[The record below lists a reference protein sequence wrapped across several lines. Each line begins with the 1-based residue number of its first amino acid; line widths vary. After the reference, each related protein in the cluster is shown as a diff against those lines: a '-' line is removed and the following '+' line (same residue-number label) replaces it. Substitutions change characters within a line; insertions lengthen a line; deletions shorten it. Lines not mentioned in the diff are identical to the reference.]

1 MRQRSLAVRASEL
14 VVVVVALAALLASPV
29 RNSHSQESPA
39 QAQSSEVAAQPP
51 PLPAENR
58 APVTARVSTSLAGF
72 SCNVPDQGLGGRT
85 LERGEQGVEVLVAP
99 SALLPDG
106 GYDLVL
112 HFHGKEPVR
121 RISAASNLQVIVASL
136 DKGDSSGDYAGLFQ
150 SKADLESLLRG
161 IDATVSAS
169 TGQQAHV
176 RSLLVSSFSAGFE
189 AVRQVLTV
197 GGDLPVLTGVLL
209 LDSLYGS
216 FQGVSKS
223 VDLERLAPFETFA
236 RRSLESSQTS
246 FLLTHSRVP
255 TEGYA
260 NTAEVADTLIE
271 RLLLR
276 VDRTRTGGTR
286 SLERRAEEKG
296 VTIRG
301 YAGSDR
307 DAHCAHLGL
316 FPELVASWQER
327 ARGASPR

>member
-1 MRQRSLAVRASEL
+1 MLIS
-14 VVVVVALAALLASPV
+14 
-29 RNSHSQESPA
+29 
-39 QAQSSEVAAQPP
+39 
-51 PLPAENR
+51 
-58 APVTARVSTSLAGF
+58 
-72 SCNVPDQGLGGRT
+72 
-85 LERGEQGVEVLVAP
+85 P

-112 HFHGKEPVR
+112 HFHGKEPVK
-121 RISAASNLQVIVASL
+121 RIAAASNLQVIVAAL
-136 DKGDSSGDYAGLFQ
+136 DKGDSSGDYAGVVR
-150 SKADLESLLRG
+150 SKAELETLIHG

-189 AVRQVLTV
+189 AVRQVLTASP
-197 GGDLPVLTGVLL
+197 DLPELSGVLL

-216 FQGVSKS
+216 YQGLSKN
-223 VDLERLAPFETFA
+223 VDLERLAPFESFA
-236 RRSLESSQTS
+236 RRALESPQTS
-246 FLLTHSRVP
+246 FMLTHSRVP

-271 RLLLR
+271 RLLMR

-296 VTIRG
+296 VILRG

-327 ARGASPR
+327 ARGASTR